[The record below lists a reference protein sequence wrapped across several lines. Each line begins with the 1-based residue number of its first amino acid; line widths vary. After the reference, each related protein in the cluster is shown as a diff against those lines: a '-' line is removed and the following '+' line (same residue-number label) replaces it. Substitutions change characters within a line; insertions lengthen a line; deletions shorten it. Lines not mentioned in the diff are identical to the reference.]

1 MPCAMTRTTIQE
13 GDRVVGILFSE
24 FPTYGDLMYNL
35 THNLGEQVYWGSIAE
50 YVGSSLKLTGPFLQV
65 VRGEYD
71 DYGGIE
77 GFDPGSNKLV
87 LFHEWA
93 VDALLPDVKDL
104 QSVFKLF
111 EKMRFL
117 NITIADTQMGEQR
130 PFDGE
135 VEAQIEFHKEI
146 IRQLELKCEQV
157 RTTYFGKFKIP
168 ADMVHSF
175 DCDYE
180 DLLEETTEMESFIF
194 NWGDYIL
201 K

>member
-1 MPCAMTRTTIQE
+1 MERLTMGCFSMPCAISRTTIQE
-13 GDRVVGILFSE
+13 GDRVVGVLFSE

-35 THNLGEQVYWGSIAE
+35 THDLGEQAQWEGIGSQF
-50 YVGSSLKLTGPFLQV
+50 GKSLTHSGPFLAV
-65 VRGEYD
+65 IRGEYD

-77 GFDPGSNKLV
+77 GFDPGANELI

-93 VDALLPDVKDL
+93 ADYLLQDVKDL

-135 VEAQIEFHKEI
+135 IEAQIAFHKEV
-146 IRQLELKCEQV
+146 IRQLELKLE
-157 RTTYFGKFKIP
+157 
-168 ADMVHSF
+168 
-175 DCDYE
+175 DY
-180 DLLEETTEMESFIF
+180 
-194 NWGDYIL
+194 GDSN
-201 K
+201 